1 MGLKHVTLPDII
13 SNHVLPAL
21 PASDAESHTAYL
33 ALIVS
38 SGLTAPEALNASLA
52 AKIIDGIKA
61 HGSVV
66 TNQGIKQLGRDFL
79 HLPVSLGNKVILH
92 STLLHLCSV
101 HLSGCSHLTY
111 PFVLHQTKLS
121 I

>member
-1 MGLKHVTLPDII
+1 MSTCAVVQAVGLKHVMLPDVI
-13 SNHVLPAL
+13 STHVLPAL
-21 PASDAESHTAYL
+21 PAADADSHVSYL

-61 HGSVV
+61 SKKVV
-66 TNQGIKQLGRDFL
+66 TNLNFRQLERDYL
-79 HLPVSLGNKVILH
+79 HLPVSMGNKVNPQ
-92 STLLHLCSV
+92 THLQAIQFEKC
-101 HLSGCSHLTY
+101 
-111 PFVLHQTKLS
+111 